1 VRIVHVVTLVGDDG
15 AYGGPVS
22 VATGHLGELAARG
35 HEVELLALWRG
46 AAAAPGELDGVP
58 LRTRRARA
66 LVPGQGFLGLFHPL
80 FALDL
85 WRRLRGADV
94 VHVHAGRDLV
104 SLAALAVAVLRR
116 RPFVVQTHGM
126 VQPRRAA
133 VARLFDRVYVPL
145 LRRARRALVLTAQEE
160 AGLRE
165 VFGRKAPPLLR
176 LPNGVRV
183 TDTGEPRA
191 DSGDV
196 LYLARLH
203 ERKRPETFV
212 EMAALVHKEAPGAR
226 FTMHG
231 SDEGSLAAV
240 LDLVEA
246 RGLTGTVTY
255 AGPLDHATAVR
266 RTAAASVYVLPSV
279 NEPFPMSLLEALA
292 AGTPSVCTESCG
304 IAPELAARRA
314 ALVTDGSPESLA
326 EAVLSLLNDPALR
339 HRLARAGHRAID
351 EAFSITAVADRLET
365 VYTDA
370 GVSASAPPP
379 AGR

>member
-22 VATGHLGELAARG
+22 VATGQLGELAARG

-46 AAAAPGELDGVP
+46 AAAAPGTLDGVP
-58 LRTRRARA
+58 LRTRRARS

-80 FALDL
+80 FAVDL

-116 RPFVVQTHGM
+116 RRFVVQTHGM
-126 VQPRRAA
+126 VQPRRSA
-133 VARLFDRVYVPL
+133 VARFFDRVYVPL

-165 VFGRKAPPLLR
+165 VFGRKSPPLLR

-183 TDTGEPRA
+183 VDAGLPETTP
-191 DSGDV
+191 GDV

-203 ERKRPETFV
+203 ERKRPEAFV
-212 EMAALVHKEAPGAR
+212 EMAALVHKEAPEAR
-226 FTMHG
+226 FTLHG
-231 SDEGSLAAV
+231 SDEGRLPAV
-240 LDLVEA
+240 LDLIDA

-266 RTAAASVYVLPSV
+266 RTAAACVYVLPSV

-292 AGTPSVCTESCG
+292 AGTPAVCTDSCG
-304 IAPELAARRA
+304 IAAELAARGA
-314 ALVTDGSPESLA
+314 ALVTDGTPEA
-326 EAVLSLLNDPALR
+326 MADAVLSLLTDPSLR
-339 HRLARAGHRAID
+339 RSTTEAGHQAIR
-351 EAFSITAVADRLET
+351 EAFSITSVADRLEG
-365 VYTDA
+365 VY
-370 GVSASAPPP
+370 G
-379 AGR
+379 G